1 MNGKFVKTKDDS
13 DELLQGATKN
23 EVNSVSLCFNR
34 GDMKRISH
42 FPPSRKKLGE
52 KSSLGYGS
60 VKTLKLREMK
70 EKMWAEK
77 GEVAHFHWYASLIIF
92 SSRCCCRRCCC
103 YNRSHSDSKLT
114 VVNNFPFEHKIKARF
129 GCLLTVINSFLIRL
143 LFSDW
148 SRKYRQLTRPSGSY
162 INWEKSKAKSA
173 LTTEFMFVY
182 YQSGGA
188 KSNIA
193 LCQFLEKL

>member
-70 EKMWAEK
+70 EKM
-77 GEVAHFHWYASLIIF
+77 
-92 SSRCCCRRCCC
+92 
-103 YNRSHSDSKLT
+103 
-114 VVNNFPFEHKIKARF
+114 
-129 GCLLTVINSFLIRL
+129 
-143 LFSDW
+143 
-148 SRKYRQLTRPSGSY
+148 
-162 INWEKSKAKSA
+162 
-173 LTTEFMFVY
+173 
-182 YQSGGA
+182 
-188 KSNIA
+188 
-193 LCQFLEKL
+193 